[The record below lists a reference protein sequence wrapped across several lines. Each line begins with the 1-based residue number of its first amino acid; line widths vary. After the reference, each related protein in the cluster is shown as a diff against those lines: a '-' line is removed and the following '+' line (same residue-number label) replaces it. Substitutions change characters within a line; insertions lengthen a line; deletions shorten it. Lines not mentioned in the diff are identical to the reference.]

1 MELDLTVIVPLLP
14 SLVAS
19 SLALDVRYLFFF
31 FFFFLN
37 APAFLLLV
45 VVGGY
50 LAVCCDFG
58 VCVRR
63 NHSRSFSLPSCLLY
77 LTTNVHIL

>member
-31 FFFFLN
+31 FFFFSEGSSI
-37 APAFLLLV
+37 F
-45 VVGGY
+45 VVGGGWW
-50 LAVCCDFG
+50 L
-58 VCVRR
+58 
-63 NHSRSFSLPSCLLY
+63 FSSLL
-77 LTTNVHIL
+77 

>member
-31 FFFFLN
+31 FSEGSSIF
-37 APAFLLLV
+37 
-45 VVGGY
+45 VVGGGWW
-50 LAVCCDFG
+50 L
-58 VCVRR
+58 
-63 NHSRSFSLPSCLLY
+63 FSSLL
-77 LTTNVHIL
+77 